1 MPVSSV
7 PPDPVFPP
15 PAWEWKPVSD
25 DLLHRAA
32 EKMKPYKAMFPES
45 IPNCVIKQ
53 CTNLLIPFV
62 GPIFR
67 SFDKLGH
74 FPDDWSEL
82 RIPVLRKPG
91 KPDYDVPGAHR
102 PIALT
107 KGLPQWLYGAKDLQ
121 QVAEAELAG
130 ILPANQF
137 GARPGRSTTD
147 ALHKVV
153 KVVKDA
159 WRDDKVTTVL
169 CMDVKGAF
177 PSVDLDRLNYDL
189 RMQGVPVEHTDWI
202 QRCFAAR
209 KGRLT
214 FGDYVSELF
223 DITGRLD
230 QGDPHSGFLY
240 GIYNASLAEIPR
252 PAHGEEGVVFV
263 DDNTIIAV
271 ATMFQRTHEKIQ
283 QMTQ

>member
-1 MPVSSV
+1 
-7 PPDPVFPP
+7 
-15 PAWEWKPVSD
+15 
-25 DLLHRAA
+25 
-32 EKMKPYKAMFPES
+32 
-45 IPNCVIKQ
+45 
-53 CTNLLIPFV
+53 LLIPFV
-62 GPIFR
+62 GPIFH
-67 SFDKLGH
+67 SLDKLGH

-91 KPDYDVPGAHR
+91 KLDYDVPGAHR

-107 KGLPQWLYGAKDLQ
+107 KGLPRWLYRAKDLQ
-121 QVAEAELAG
+121 VVAEAELAG

-159 WRDDKVTTVL
+159 WRVGKVATVL

-177 PSVDLDRLNYDL
+177 PSVNLDRLNYDL
-189 RMQGVPVEHTDWI
+189 HMRGIPVQHTEWI
-202 QRCFAAR
+202 QRRFAAR

-214 FGDYVSELF
+214 FGDFVSKLF
-223 DITGRLD
+223 DITGSLD

-240 GIYNASLAEIPR
+240 GIYNAALAEIPR
-252 PAHGEEGVVFV
+252 PACGEDGVIFV
-263 DDNTIIAV
+263 DDNTVIAV
-271 ATMFQRTHEKIQ
+271 ATTFQRTHGKIQ
-283 QMTQ
+283 RMMQRQDSIDAWGASHNTIFGPAKYQVAGFSQRRIPHPLLANKTLPEPCYNL